1 MLSDNDVQLFI
12 DSMKSVSSYDFSDY
26 SKKSFARRMQK
37 IMSDY
42 KLTPEALNKKVT
54 QDPRFLEQVVKDITV
69 NTTEL
74 FRNPKI
80 WQAIKHR
87 LIYKLKDKA
96 EINIW
101 HAGCSTGQEVYS
113 MLILLNELGMLH
125 KANVY
130 ASDINTDVIEKAKK
144 GQYVYR
150 FNVEYLENFNQVVRL
165 NPYNF
170 EEYNDIPF
178 SKYFE
183 VDKVDDRIVMQSFLR
198 EKPVYRKHNLV
209 NEDNVFYKKFDI
221 IFCRNVMIYFNSRLQ
236 NRLFRLFHQS
246 LSRKGYLVL
255 GLHESIIGAEATKF
269 NRLGYFYIAK

>member
-1 MLSDNDVQLFI
+1 MLTEEEIQHFI
-12 DSMKSVSSYDFSDY
+12 QTVKSVSNYDFTDY
-26 SKKSFARRMQK
+26 SEKSFARRMQK

-42 KLTPEALNKKVT
+42 KLTLYALNQKVIRE
-54 QDPRFLEQVVKDITV
+54 PLFLEQVVKDITV

-74 FRNPKI
+74 FRDPKI

-87 LIYKLKDKA
+87 LIYKLKEKE

-113 MLILLNELGMLH
+113 MLILLNELGMLE
-125 KANVY
+125 KTNVY
-130 ASDINTDVIEKAKK
+130 ATDINTDVIEKAKK
-144 GQYVYR
+144 GEYVYR

-183 VDKVDDRIVMQSFLR
+183 VNKSDDKIIMKDFLRDKVYY
-198 EKPVYRKHNLV
+198 KKHNLV
-209 NEDNVFYKKFDI
+209 NEDNIFYKKFDI
-221 IFCRNVMIYFNSRLQ
+221 IFCRNVMIYFNTRLQ
-236 NRLFRLFHQS
+236 NRLFRLFHDS
-246 LSRKGYLVL
+246 LARKGYLVL
-255 GLHESIIGAEATKF
+255 GMHESILGAEAAKY
-269 NRLGYFYIAK
+269 NRLGYFYLAK